1 LKEKDMAVDVFMK
14 IDGISGESVD
24 TQYKEWI
31 EVLSLNWE
39 VDTSTTERGHGGPRS
54 SHFGIIKV
62 VDKATPQIL
71 RATTQNELIK
81 EIRIALCRA
90 GKEKLKYLE
99 YVFKNCVITK
109 AQLQM
114 GTHSG
119 ETLPTENLQ
128 FRFASITVTYFQQKR
143 DTGGSAGHIEAYW
156 DVSSRG

>member
-1 LKEKDMAVDVFMK
+1 MAVDVFMK

-39 VDTSTTERGHGGPRS
+39 VDTSTAERGRGEPRS

-71 RATTQNELIK
+71 RATTGNELIK

-90 GKEKLKYLE
+90 GKDKVKYLE
-99 YVFKNCVITK
+99 YVFKNCLITK
-109 AQLQM
+109 VQLQM

-119 ETLPTENLQ
+119 EVLPMENVQ
-128 FRFASITVTYFQQKR
+128 FRFASITITYFQQKR
-143 DTGGSAGHIEAYW
+143 DTGGSAGHIETQW
-156 DVSSRG
+156 NVSNQS